1 MATTSIRIESSDEF
15 PGGPVSAC
23 LELPP
28 GSGLTLV
35 DESSGSLRPA
45 QVDGPGRI
53 TWIEGPL
60 SAGESRT
67 YAVELTN
74 AVHPELV
81 EGRGATA
88 GVKLTDSGEGS
99 LDITVAGEPFTSYR
113 YGPEWFRPYFHPV
126 LGPHGL
132 GVTRG
137 FPMVADVPGETND
150 HPHHKGIWSAY
161 GEAGHVDNWAEAETS
176 GRTLHR
182 GFESVESGPVF
193 GRFVALG
200 DWVGPDGGPAVLT
213 ERRTITVYATAP
225 HRLVDYDLA
234 LTATGSDA
242 LFGDTKEGGFIS
254 LRVATSMDVTAHGRL
269 ENSRGGVGESEVWGK
284 RAEWCDYSGPVEGKT
299 AGVAFLESPSSFGH
313 PTYWHARDYG
323 LMSAN
328 PFGLS
333 EFLGE
338 GHNGDYTLPAGETI
352 TFSYR
357 VYIHDGDAA
366 TGRVDAMYQAY
377 VAPPSVESS

>member
-15 PGGPVSAC
+15 PGGPVSGC
-23 LELPP
+23 VELPTDS
-28 GSGLTLV
+28 GGLTLV
-35 DESSGSLRPA
+35 DESSGSRRPA
-45 QVDGPGRI
+45 QADGPGRM
-53 TWIEGPL
+53 TWIEGTL
-60 SAGESRT
+60 SAGESRA
-67 YAVELTN
+67 YG
-74 AVHPELV
+74 V
-81 EGRGATA
+81 EGGAA
-88 GVKLTDSGEGS
+88 SDGGVKLTDSGEGS
-99 LDITVAGEPFTSYR
+99 LDITVGGEPFTSYR
-113 YGPEWFRPYFHPV
+113 HGPEWYRPYFHPV

-132 GVTRG
+132 GVTRS
-137 FPMVADVPGETND
+137 FPMVPDVPGETND

-161 GEAGHVDNWAEAETS
+161 GEAAHVDNWAEAETS

-182 GFESVESGPVF
+182 GFESVESGPAF

-200 DWVGPDGGPAVLT
+200 DWVGPDGGAPVLT

-225 HRLVDYDLA
+225 HRLVDYELE

-284 RAEWCDYSGPVEGKT
+284 RAEWCDYSGPVDGRT

-338 GHNGDYTLPAGETI
+338 GHNGDYTLPAGDTI
-352 TFSYR
+352 VFSYR
-357 VYIHDGDAA
+357 VYIHDGDAGEGQVA
-366 TGRVDAMYQAY
+366 AAY
-377 VAPPSVESS
+377 RAYTAPPSVDYS

>member
-1 MATTSIRIESSDEF
+1 MATTSIRLESSDEF

-23 LELPP
+23 VEVPP
-28 GSGLTLV
+28 GDGGLTLV
-35 DESSGSLRPA
+35 EESSGSRKAA
-45 QVDGPGRI
+45 QAGGPGRMV
-53 TWIEGPL
+53 WIEGPL
-60 SAGESRT
+60 AAGESRS
-67 YAVELTN
+67 YSVES
-74 AVHPELV
+74 EKEGGGGV
-81 EGRGATA
+81 EI
-88 GVKLTDSGEGS
+88 TDSGEGS
-99 LDITVAGEPFTSYR
+99 LDVSVGGEPFTSYR
-113 YGPEWFRPYFHPV
+113 HGPEWFRPYFHPV

-132 GVTRG
+132 PVTRG
-137 FPMVADVPGETND
+137 FPMVADVPGETSD

-182 GFESVESGPVF
+182 GFETVESGPVF

-200 DWVGPDGGPAVLT
+200 DWVDHDGGPAVLA
-213 ERRTITVYATAP
+213 ERRTVTVYATAP
-225 HRLVDYDLA
+225 HRLVDYELA

-254 LRVATSMDVTAHGRL
+254 LRVATSMDAKTEGRL
-269 ENSRGGVGESEVWGK
+269 ENSRGGVGETDVWGK

-299 AGVAFLESPSSFGH
+299 AGVAFLESPESFGH

-338 GHNGDYTLPAGETI
+338 GHCGDYVLPAGETI
-352 TFSYR
+352 VFSYR
-357 VYIHDGDAA
+357 VYIHEGDAA
-366 TGRVDAMYQAY
+366 SGQVAAMYSAY
-377 VAPPSVESS
+377 TAPPSVQSS

>member
-1 MATTSIRIESSDEF
+1 MATNSIQVKSDEGF

-23 LELPP
+23 AELPSEC
-28 GSGLTLV
+28 GAITLV
-35 DESSGSLRPA
+35 DESSGSRRAA
-45 QVDGPGRI
+45 QIDQPGRI

-60 SAGESRT
+60 AAGESRT
-67 YAVELTN
+67 YAVESGSADDTG
-74 AVHPELV
+74 V
-81 EGRGATA
+81 E
-88 GVKLTDSGEGS
+88 LTDSGEGS
-99 LDITVAGEPFTSYR
+99 LDINVGGEPFTSYR
-113 YGPEWFRPYFHPV
+113 HGPEWFRPYFHPV

-132 GVTRG
+132 PVTRG
-137 FPMVADVPGETND
+137 FPMVADLPGETSD

-161 GEAGHVDNWAEAETS
+161 GEAGGVDNWAEAETS

-182 GFESVESGPVF
+182 GFETVESGPAF
-193 GRFVALG
+193 GRFIALG
-200 DWVGPDGGPAVLT
+200 DWVDHDGGLAVLA
-213 ERRTITVYATAP
+213 ERRTITVYATVP
-225 HRLVDYDLA
+225 YRLFDYELE
-234 LTATGSDA
+234 LTATGSDV

-254 LRVATSMDVTAHGRL
+254 LRVASSMDAKAAGRL

-299 AGVAFLESPSSFGH
+299 AGVAFLENPASFGH

-338 GHNGDYTLPAGETI
+338 GHCGDYVLPAGETI
-352 TFSYR
+352 VFSYR
-357 VYIHDGDAA
+357 VYIHEGDAG
-366 TGRVDAMYQAY
+366 TGQVDPMYRAY
-377 VAPPSVESS
+377 TSPPTVESS

>member
-1 MATTSIRIESSDEF
+1 MATTSIRLESNDEF

-23 LELPP
+23 LELPS
-28 GSGLTLV
+28 GDGGLTLV
-35 DESSGSLRPA
+35 DESSGSRLAA
-45 QVDGPGRI
+45 QVDRPGRV
-53 TWIEGPL
+53 TWIEAPL
-60 SAGESRT
+60 AAGESRT
-67 YAVELTN
+67 YAVEPGPADSTG
-74 AVHPELV
+74 V
-81 EGRGATA
+81 E
-88 GVKLTDSGEGS
+88 LTDSGEGS
-99 LDITVAGEPFTSYR
+99 LDIAVEGQPFTSYR
-113 YGPEWFRPYFHPV
+113 YGAEWFRPYFHPV

-132 GVTRG
+132 SVIRG
-137 FPMVADVPGETND
+137 FPMVADVPGETSD

-161 GEAGHVDNWAEAETS
+161 GEAAHVDNWAEAETS

-200 DWVGPDGGPAVLT
+200 DWVGHEGGPAVLT
-213 ERRTITVYATAP
+213 ERRTVTVYATAP
-225 HRLVDYDLA
+225 HRLFDYELA
-234 LTATGSDA
+234 LTAPGSDA

-254 LRVATSMDVTAHGRL
+254 LRVATSMDVSAEGRL
-269 ENSRGGVGESEVWGK
+269 ENSRGGVGEGAVWGK

-338 GHNGDYTLPAGETI
+338 GHCGDYVLPAGETI
-352 TFSYR
+352 VFSYR
-357 VYIHDGDAA
+357 VYIHEGDAA
-366 TGRVDAMYQAY
+366 SGQVAAMYQAY
-377 VAPPSVESS
+377 TAPPSAKSL

>member
-1 MATTSIRIESSDEF
+1 MATTSIQVKSSDEF

-23 LELPP
+23 VEIPP
-28 GSGLTLV
+28 GDGGLTLV
-35 DESSGSLRPA
+35 EESSGSRKAA
-45 QVDGPGRI
+45 QAGGPGRMV
-53 TWIEGPL
+53 WIEGPL
-60 SAGESRT
+60 AAGESRS
-67 YAVELTN
+67 YSVESD
-74 AVHPELV
+74 EEGGGGV
-81 EGRGATA
+81 EI
-88 GVKLTDSGEGS
+88 TDSGEGS
-99 LDITVAGEPFTSYR
+99 LDISVGGEPFTSYVH
-113 YGPEWFRPYFHPV
+113 GPEWFRPYFHPV

-132 GVTRG
+132 PVTRG
-137 FPMVADVPGETND
+137 FPMVADVPGETSD

-161 GEAGHVDNWAEAETS
+161 GEAGNVDNWAEGGTS

-182 GFESVESGPVF
+182 GFETVESGPVF

-200 DWVGPDGGPAVLT
+200 DWVDHDGGPAVLA
-213 ERRTITVYATAP
+213 ERRTVTVYATAP
-225 HRLVDYDLA
+225 HRLVDYELA

-254 LRVATSMDVTAHGRL
+254 LRVATSMDAKTEGRL
-269 ENSRGGVGESEVWGK
+269 ENSRGGVGETDVWGK

-299 AGVAFLESPSSFGH
+299 AGVAFLESPESFGH

-338 GHNGDYTLPAGETI
+338 GHCGDYVLPAGETI
-352 TFSYR
+352 VFSYR
-357 VYIHDGDAA
+357 VYIHEGDAA
-366 TGRVDAMYQAY
+366 SGQVAAMYSAY
-377 VAPPSVESS
+377 TAPPSVQSS

>member
-1 MATTSIRIESSDEF
+1 MATTSIRLESSDEF

-23 LELPP
+23 VEVPP
-28 GSGLTLV
+28 GNGGLTLV
-35 DESSGSLRPA
+35 EESSGSRKAA
-45 QVDGPGRI
+45 QAGGPGRMV
-53 TWIEGPL
+53 WIEGPL
-60 SAGESRT
+60 AAGESRS
-67 YAVELTN
+67 YSVES
-74 AVHPELV
+74 EREGGGGV
-81 EGRGATA
+81 EI
-88 GVKLTDSGEGS
+88 TDSGEGS
-99 LDITVAGEPFTSYR
+99 LDISVGGEPFTSYLH
-113 YGPEWFRPYFHPV
+113 GLEWFRPYFHPV

-132 GVTRG
+132 PVTRG
-137 FPMVADVPGETND
+137 FPMVADVPGETSD

-182 GFESVESGPVF
+182 GFETVESGPVF
-193 GRFVALG
+193 GRFVAIG
-200 DWVGPDGGPAVLT
+200 DWVGQHCGPAVLA
-213 ERRTITVYATAP
+213 ERRTVTVYATAP
-225 HRLVDYDLA
+225 HRLFDYELA
-234 LTATGSDA
+234 MTATGSDVQ
-242 LFGDTKEGGFIS
+242 FGDTKEGGFIS
-254 LRVATSMDVTAHGRL
+254 LRVASSMDASAEGRL

-338 GHNGDYTLPAGETI
+338 GHCGDYVLPAGETI
-352 TFSYR
+352 VFSYR
-357 VYIHDGDAA
+357 VYIHEGDAA
-366 TGRVDAMYQAY
+366 AGQVPAMYSAY
-377 VAPPSVESS
+377 TAPPSVQSS

>member
-1 MATTSIRIESSDEF
+1 MSTTSIRLESSDEF

-28 GSGLTLV
+28 GGGLTLV
-35 DESSGSLRPA
+35 DESSGSRIPA
-45 QVDGPGRI
+45 QAHGPGRVA
-53 TWIEGPL
+53 WIEGAL
-60 SAGESRT
+60 AAGESRT
-67 YAVELTN
+67 YAVE
-74 AVHPELV
+74 
-81 EGRGATA
+81 GGAADGA
-88 GVKLTDSGEGS
+88 GVEVTDSGEGS
-99 LDITVAGEPFTSYR
+99 LDITVGGEPFTSYR

-137 FPMVADVPGETND
+137 FPMVPDVPGETND

-161 GEAGHVDNWAEAETS
+161 GEAAHVDNWAEAETS

-200 DWVGPDGGPAVLT
+200 DWVGHDGGAPVLT

-225 HRLVDYDLA
+225 DRLVDYDLA
-234 LTATGSDA
+234 LTAAGSDA

-269 ENSRGGVGESEVWGK
+269 ENSRGGVGEGEVWGK
-284 RAEWCDYSGPVEGKT
+284 RAEWCDYSGPVEGRT

-366 TGRVDAMYQAY
+366 TGQVAATYRAY
-377 VAPPSVESS
+377 TAPPSVESS